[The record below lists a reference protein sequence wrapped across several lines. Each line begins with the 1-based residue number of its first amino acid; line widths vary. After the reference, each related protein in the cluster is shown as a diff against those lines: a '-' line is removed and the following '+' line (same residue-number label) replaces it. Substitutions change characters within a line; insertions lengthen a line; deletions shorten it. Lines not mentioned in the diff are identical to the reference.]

1 MVYTGTLPYNLWPD
15 IKYHL
20 VYRLEEYYHIASN
33 ENNLGIDER
42 LNRDRQIEY
51 CCNAIMYLYYNG
63 CLMNSGMRLVKVKS
77 NGTAIVKRDLLNYAK
92 RMLSSIVYFD
102 NGGLKEKMDIND
114 ICSESEKK
122 MERMERK
129 KVNTTR
135 HFEERAK
142 KINYDEIRAITQ
154 DEDGFRN
161 IDATSA
167 LHAIFQNFTNKLAN
181 LNILKREHYRM
192 IEIAQKAKNS
202 HRLNVRARHF
212 KPWKLY
218 VSASVYP
225 DIIAP
230 MMYDESD
237 TSSFN
242 RQFIIPEDIGR
253 IITEYVGYDFL
264 DKTKEYLILENK
276 SKVSHDIRSSLSTW
290 TMKELK
296 KYTKIAPYNCIH
308 LNPHKNLLLTSVTRL
323 NKSELIE
330 TIITGFPDK
339 EQYYP
344 FYRDVM
350 ILTPVIKE
358 LRKSKRKARKVERE
372 GNKIKTK

>member
-1 MVYTGTLPYNLWPD
+1 MVYFEADSLHYYILQNNLWSD

-20 VYRLEEYYHIASN
+20 IYRLDEHYHIASKG
-33 ENNLGIDER
+33 NNIEKKR
-42 LNRDRQIEY
+42 LQRDRQIEY
-51 CCNAIMYLYYNG
+51 CCNAIQYLLYDNR
-63 CLMNSGMRLVKVKS
+63 CIINSGMCLTKVKS
-77 NGTAIVKRDLLNYAK
+77 DATVIIKRDLLNYAK
-92 RMLSSIVYFD
+92 RILSSIVYFD
-102 NGGLKEKMDIND
+102 NGGWKEPLDIND

-122 MERMERK
+122 MNISHQK

-135 HFEERAK
+135 RFEKEAK
-142 KINYDEIRAITQ
+142 NIDYDEIRAITQ
-154 DEDGFRN
+154 DEDVFRN
-161 IDATSA
+161 IDVTSA
-167 LHAIFQNFTNKLAN
+167 LQEIFQNFTNKLAN
-181 LNILKREHYRM
+181 LNSMKQEHYRM
-192 IEIAQKAKNS
+192 IETAQKAKNS

-218 VSASVYP
+218 ASAPVYS
-225 DIIAP
+225 DIITP

-253 IITEYVGYDFL
+253 IITEYVGYEFL
-264 DKTKEYLILENK
+264 DKTKEYLILEKK
-276 SKVSHDIRSSLSTW
+276 SKSDNIRSSLSTW

-308 LNPHKNLLLTSVTRL
+308 LNPHKNLLLTSVTGL
-323 NKSELIE
+323 NKSKLID
-330 TIITGFPDK
+330 TIVTGFPDK

-358 LRKSKRKARKVERE
+358 LRKSRRKALRE
-372 GNKIKTK
+372 ANK